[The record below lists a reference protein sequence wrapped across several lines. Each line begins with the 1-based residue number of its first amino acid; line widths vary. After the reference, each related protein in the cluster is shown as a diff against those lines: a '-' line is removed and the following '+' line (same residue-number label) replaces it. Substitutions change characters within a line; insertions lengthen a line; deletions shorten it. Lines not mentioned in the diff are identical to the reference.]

1 MRHIT
6 LTRQSRCVLSARCGR
21 AVNDGAGP
29 RPGVLPRYTEIDRDR
44 IRHSRRPPCL
54 RLHDFQK
61 AIIRKIYD
69 NRAERFGFVD
79 SVAGRRF
86 DGIPSIMSLSS
97 ASGMAQHGSR
107 PVRKRVQGRASL
119 SAGEVL
125 MALGTGFSVF
135 GTSSA
140 TSNAEV
146 CEHRSS
152 RLSRNLRL
160 TLVRSSSSWGDLR
173 GQTPCPI
180 P

>member
-1 MRHIT
+1 MCPLGPLWSRGQRRRRAAPWGAAT
-6 LTRQSRCVLSARCGR
+6 LH
-21 AVNDGAGP
+21 
-29 RPGVLPRYTEIDRDR
+29 RDR
-44 IRHSRRPPCL
+44 SRPNSSFPKAAMSSPP
-54 RLHDFQK
+54 RLPK

>member
-1 MRHIT
+1 MCPLGPLWSRGQRRRRAAPWGAAT
-6 LTRQSRCVLSARCGR
+6 LH
-21 AVNDGAGP
+21 
-29 RPGVLPRYTEIDRDR
+29 RDR
-44 IRHSRRPPCL
+44 SRPNSSFPKAAMSSPPRLPKGDHSQDL
-54 RLHDFQK
+54 RQPS
-61 AIIRKIYD
+61 
-69 NRAERFGFVD
+69 RALRM
-79 SVAGRRF
+79 AGRRF